1 MAIMKKFY
9 SLLFLLTLLVLLT
22 NCSQGKSTSSDNPYR
37 LDSIE
42 MTGILKKYPHPQG
55 YQKYVI
61 SVPGKPDE
69 SQFIVEIIPGKTMQ
83 MDECNDYS
91 LQGEFV
97 EDSFADEDVLRYI
110 YRSEGEVVQTLLGCA
125 TDSLHTEF
133 ARGMPV
139 LVDYNS
145 LRPTVVYLPKDIELK
160 HTVWKVAEMIQ
171 VEHDPENKLFE
182 KRPFDLTKDKYDGY
196 ILQLPAGSENSKIEL
211 VVGITKKVDCNRHR
225 LIDVTFGDAG
235 DMNFSPHMFMIF
247 DSDGEIASTRMGCP
261 DRELTGKFIYGET
274 RRVPYT
280 TDPMIIFIPKGFELR
295 YRIWESVV

>member
-1 MAIMKKFY
+1 MNKTFFLFI
-9 SLLFLLTLLVLLT
+9 SLAFLASFT
-22 NCSQGKSTSSDNPYR
+22 NCSQRKSTSTDNANQ

-42 MTGILKKYPHPQG
+42 IAAIQKKYPQPKG
-55 YQKYVI
+55 YQKQVI
-61 SVPGKPDE
+61 SVPKKPDE
-69 SQFIVEIIPGKTMQ
+69 SQFIVEIVPGKTML

-133 ARGMPV
+133 ACGMPV

-145 LRPTVVYLPKDIELK
+145 SRLTVVYLPKDIELK
-160 HTVWKVAEMIQ
+160 HTVWKVTEMIQ

-182 KRPFDLTKDKYDGY
+182 KRPFNLTKDKYDGY

-235 DMNFSPHMFMIF
+235 DMNFSPRMFMIF

-280 TDPMIIFIPKGFELR
+280 TDPLVIFIPKGFELR
-295 YRIWESVV
+295 YRIWESVT